1 MEAGQF
7 LLRQQHL
14 CRLEAGATLSLT
26 TAQKKR
32 RGKILSSLARKL
44 MLHSVGVQGLKFRLH
59 SSEQA
64 KT

>member
-32 RGKILSSLARKL
+32 RGKNSFQPGKKINAS
-44 MLHSVGVQGLKFRLH
+44 
-59 SSEQA
+59 
-64 KT
+64 